1 MAGQEGTIQR
11 TRLDRVAESSSKV
24 SMEIATFVILALLA
38 LIIVNAIVRSTSGVV
53 VPGAFEI
60 GQVAMPVLVFL
71 ALPWTFLNK
80 NNYQLDLFYAK
91 FSEPAKRVADVF
103 HTVLYIATLTIWS
116 YATAIEAIHSVVI
129 RDYIPGLVSVP
140 VFPSR
145 VVIAIGC
152 VLMLLMLIRELVQRL
167 QVLRTL
173 RSHNSELGMK

>member
-11 TRLDRVAESSSKV
+11 TRLDRVAESSSRV
-24 SMEIATFVILALLA
+24 SMEVATFVILALLA
-38 LIIVNAIVRSTSGVV
+38 LIIVNAIIRSASGAVI
-53 VPGAFEI
+53 PGAFEI

-80 NNYQLDLFYAK
+80 NNYQLDLFYAR

-103 HTVLYIATLTIWS
+103 HTSLYIVTLTIWS
-116 YATAIEAIHSVVI
+116 YATAVEAIHSVVI
-129 RDYIPGLVSVP
+129 RDYIPGFVPIP

-152 VLMLLMLIRELVQRL
+152 VLVLLVLVRELAQRVQLLRE
-167 QVLRTL
+167 LRT
-173 RSHNSELGMK
+173 HNSELGMK